1 MSVEISIIGNSFDII
16 EAKFIDYIMEKW
28 VNVVIYNATQKNEI
42 VKFAK
47 EIGFKNKMK
56 NHTFESI
63 VDYLK
68 HCCDFESFEIIFDEL
83 ELDEKAYE
91 SLIIYVDFNDFE

>member
-1 MSVEISIIGNSFDII
+1 MEIKIIGSKFDII
-16 EAKFIDYIMEKW
+16 EMKFVEYIMRNW
-28 VNVVIYNATQKNEI
+28 INVIIYKTEQKNEI

-63 VDYLK
+63 VEYLK
-68 HCCDFESFEIIFDEL
+68 HSCEFESSEIIYDEL
-83 ELDEKAYE
+83 ELDREVYE
-91 SLIIYVDFNDFE
+91 SLIIYADFSYFE